1 MGVAKGV
8 VCEKLYVPTSCFHAA
23 VAITCPYPNLSIKHI
38 FLTMPEGMNVWWQAQ
53 TVDGDVEADMLYRL
67 KKTDFEMTLLQDFH
81 MAGLRDVRTVRP
93 SAEP

>member
-1 MGVAKGV
+1 
-8 VCEKLYVPTSCFHAA
+8 
-23 VAITCPYPNLSIKHI
+23 
-38 FLTMPEGMNVWWQAQ
+38 MPEGMNVWWQAQ

-67 KKTDFEMTLLQDFH
+67 KKTDFEMTLLQDFR